1 MQKII
6 IIIVSLL
13 FTSCGMLSPITDKE
27 RELNYQ
33 IDKLYLDYQYKKD
46 SLIIEYYH
54 EKIGKENSRVPA
66 IIETVLG
73 TITAILIIYSFIHII
88 NHFIS

>member
-6 IIIVSLL
+6 IVIVSLL
-13 FTSCGMLSPITDKE
+13 FTSCGILSPITDKE

-54 EKIGKENSRVPA
+54 EKDR
-66 IIETVLG
+66 
-73 TITAILIIYSFIHII
+73 
-88 NHFIS
+88 

>member
-6 IIIVSLL
+6 IIIASLL
-13 FTSCGMLSPITDKE
+13 FTSCSILSPITDKE

-54 EKIGKENSRVPA
+54 EKDR
-66 IIETVLG
+66 
-73 TITAILIIYSFIHII
+73 
-88 NHFIS
+88 

>member
-6 IIIVSLL
+6 IVIVSLL
-13 FTSCGMLSPITDKE
+13 FTSCGILSPMTDKE
-27 RELNYQ
+27 IELNYQ

-54 EKIGKENSRVPA
+54 EKDR
-66 IIETVLG
+66 
-73 TITAILIIYSFIHII
+73 
-88 NHFIS
+88 

>member
-6 IIIVSLL
+6 IVIVSLL
-13 FTSCGMLSPITDKE
+13 FTSCGILSPMTDKE
-27 RELNYQ
+27 RELSYQ

-54 EKIGKENSRVPA
+54 EKDR
-66 IIETVLG
+66 
-73 TITAILIIYSFIHII
+73 
-88 NHFIS
+88 